1 MVYFI
6 DMSGHKVAE
15 ITNGKMPKG
24 EYRYTANLTNLPTN
38 AYTAVVECDGKIIGS
53 AKLINNLFM

>member
-1 MVYFI
+1 
-6 DMSGHKVAE
+6 MSGHKVAE